1 MPVSSNFAVHFS
13 DSSTRFDWCCGP
25 CSHAGPRRSAL
36 GTGAQSV
43 VASLREVSFNQC
55 AQSIDD
61 VPSVTAKRS
70 LQAAPC
76 GRVPGS
82 RRSTVVVQAKKTS
95 DGPSIAIVGITG
107 AVGQEFL
114 QVRRAITLRRR
125 RQGER

>member
-1 MPVSSNFAVHFS
+1 M
-13 DSSTRFDWCCGP
+13 
-25 CSHAGPRRSAL
+25 CSWVVVVFVAWFFFYYGYGDHRDLHLSIRRQRRL
-36 GTGAQSV
+36 CI
-43 VASLREVSFNQC
+43 R
-55 AQSIDD
+55 DR
-61 VPSVTAKRS
+61 SVTAKRS